1 MCILMVYN
9 IFSIHVV
16 EIYLIYL
23 QHEFLM
29 PYINVNFCLGFT
41 PLFFISPYIFLHMVL
56 NILQRVSSQGIYE
69 FREVCAGLDY

>member
-9 IFSIHVV
+9 IFSIHIV

-23 QHEFLM
+23 QNEFLM

-41 PLFFISPYIFLHMVL
+41 TLVFISP
-56 NILQRVSSQGIYE
+56 
-69 FREVCAGLDY
+69 